1 MMLNNMEINQ
11 YFDNIST
18 DKQDKHRLIQQVN
31 NILNRESMIFVLH
44 GSYCTGKSTLMR
56 ILEKT
61 IHFTTI
67 PTQMF
72 HGRFRN
78 IMRDPDYLILNLDD
92 DVLDANTISNLKL
105 LVHGEYS
112 CNTTGEV
119 FSKKT
124 IIITTGR
131 NIFVDDPGFLAR
143 CEFIPMNQ
151 IIQNRDHSIE
161 DRISGQDFVTYL
173 ESYLEGY
180 DKFKTACLCW
190 GDIVKYRRIAIHK
203 DVFPTITRKIEE
215 SVYDPCWYKP

>member
-1 MMLNNMEINQ
+1 MEEIDQ
-11 YFDNIST
+11 YFENIST
-18 DKQDKHRLIQQVN
+18 DKHDKHRLIQQVN
-31 NILNRESMIFVLH
+31 HILNRESMIFVLH

-67 PTQMF
+67 PTQIF
-72 HGRFRN
+72 HGLRN
-78 IMRDPDYLILNLDD
+78 LDHIMRDPDYLILNLDD
-92 DVLDANTISNLKL
+92 DVQLDHITLSNLKL

-124 IIITTGR
+124 IIITTCGTY
-131 NIFVDDPGFLAR
+131 NFVDPSFLAR

-151 IIQNRDHSIE
+151 IIQNREHSIE

-190 GDIVKYRRIAIHK
+190 GDIAKYRRVAIHK
-203 DVFPTITRKIEE
+203 DIFPLITRKIEE